1 MGDGNTGY
9 RELKAVNPKYAS
21 LWDAGSS
28 WFAGMTINIPPTWP
42 PKPATISGVFDS
54 MSRAVQAA
62 AMRPTLHTGL
72 RGPAVRIWQRFL
84 GVNQDGVFGFQTQLA
99 TKRFQQSHGLV
110 PDGVVGPRTWALAH
124 KISMARR
131 QHGGI

>member
-9 RELKAVNPKYAS
+9 RELKAVNPKYAAA
-21 LWDAGSS
+21 WDSGSQ

-42 PKPATISGVFDS
+42 AKPSTISG
-54 MSRAVQAA
+54 
-62 AMRPTLHTGL
+62 AMPALVGAMLPTLHTGL
-72 RGPAVRIWQRFL
+72 RGPAVRTWQRFL

-99 TKRFQQSHGLV
+99 TKRFQQNHGIV

-124 KISMARR
+124 KISVARR